1 MKSIEKEVLESMK
14 RMLQKIEDKLQD
26 ENILGD
32 VNETARLQN
41 KKVWVVQKIKEW
53 QQFINQ

>member
-1 MKSIEKEVLESMK
+1 MKSIEKEVLEAMK
-14 RMLQKIEDKLQD
+14 RVLQRIEDKLQD

-41 KKVWVVQKIKEW
+41 KKVWVVQKILEW
-53 QQFINQ
+53 QEFINQ